1 MGKLCFGFE
10 ENCQFV
16 QAETAGT
23 KALEH
28 TPQDIW
34 AIHSMA
40 HVYEETSTHLTPDF
54 PFIPQIIKQMK
65 HVIREAQKGSRLPRG
80 MRGQVVGKQLPEDA
94 RGVAQVALPR
104 AARGV

>member
-1 MGKLCFGFE
+1 
-10 ENCQFV
+10 
-16 QAETAGT
+16 
-23 KALEH
+23 
-28 TPQDIW
+28 
-34 AIHSMA
+34 MA
-40 HVYEETSTHLTPDF
+40 HVYEETSTHLTPDL

-65 HVIREAQKGSRLPRG
+65 HVNREAQKGSRLPRG